1 MKPVYLFLPVYL
13 FVIVACAFAQPDAV
27 RVLPVQ
33 GSVHVI
39 MTPGGNTTVQ
49 AGPDGVVLVDTQVET
64 MAPRVMAE
72 VRKLSDKPVL
82 YIMNTSL
89 DAKNTSGNAAL
100 VKLGATSA
108 SPAAPA
114 TVAHENVFNRMSSD
128 KAVAPPNWPTI
139 EYFLP
144 NKDFFANGEAV
155 VLTHMPN
162 AHTDGDSVVFFRR
175 SDVLVVGDLFSPESY
190 PSIHL
195 AAGGSI
201 NGLIDAMNKIIGIT
215 VTGRM
220 QEGGTKV
227 IPGRGRICEEA
238 EVVEYRDMLT
248 IVRERVQDMINRKLT
263 LDQVKAARPTSD
275 YDAEYSA
282 DAGAANVFVEAVFQS
297 LSAGKA
303 R

>member
-1 MKPVYLFLPVYL
+1 
-13 FVIVACAFAQPDAV
+13 
-27 RVLPVQ
+27 
-33 GSVHVI
+33 
-39 MTPGGNTTVQ
+39 MTPAGNTTVQ
-49 AGPDGVVLVDTQVET
+49 MGPEGIVLIDTQSEA
-64 MAPRVMAE
+64 MAPRILAE

-82 YIMNTSL
+82 YIINTSL
-89 DAKNTSGNAAL
+89 DAKNTAGNAAL
-100 VKLGATSA
+100 VKLGATPA

-114 TVAHENVFNRMSSD
+114 TVAHENVFNRMSND
-128 KAVAPPNWPTI
+128 KNVSPPNWPTI
-139 EYFLP
+139 EYYLP
-144 NKDFFANGEAV
+144 NKDFFVNGEAV

-175 SDVLVVGDLFSPESY
+175 SDVLVLGDLFSPDQY
-190 PSIHL
+190 PAINL

-201 NGLIDAMNKIIGIT
+201 NGLIDAMNKILSIT

-248 IVRERVQDMINRKLT
+248 IVRGRVQDMITRKMT

-282 DAGAANVFVEAVFQS
+282 DPGAANTFVEAVFQS